1 MIERES
7 ASAVTAFAEHEHLEL
22 RRGVERIHEIA
33 CGADEHLP
41 HDLASRLLW
50 IMSWLDT
57 SLEPHLAWEEAWLYA
72 EVEARTGTPWATHA
86 ARFDHRRIRE
96 ATLIARDDWAALVG
110 DRPGRH
116 FNEVRCHLFSLVA
129 LLRAHLDREDQLI
142 LPLLAERR
150 AARAIAPVTSPS

>member
-50 IMSWLDT
+50 VMSWLDT
-57 SLEPHLAWEEAWLYA
+57 SLEPHLAWEETCLYA
-72 EVEARTGTPWATHA
+72 EVEARTGTPWATQG

-96 ATLIARDDWAALVG
+96 ASVVARDDWAALVG

-142 LPLLAERR
+142 LPLLAEHREPR
-150 AARAIAPVTSPS
+150 VVVQAGPPG